1 LEILDQEF
9 KQAEAELKDKFE
21 RGQKWLSLLPRYI
34 SGFEAMAGDIHSELL
49 RLPMVP
55 KRREEVER
63 ISFQQIRPANEAL
76 QKWLAID
83 IFAGLKHDDQTFLNR
98 EFNRRHLIVH
108 KAGRADEEYI
118 QKTGDNSV
126 KLNQTIRVRS
136 EDIPRLSRLV
146 FECGENLFEQFN
158 SITPLRSRP
167 K

>member
-1 LEILDQEF
+1 MHY
-9 KQAEAELKDKFE
+9 
-21 RGQKWLSLLPRYI
+21 LPAFQLI
-34 SGFEAMAGDIHSELL
+34 
-49 RLPMVP
+49 
-55 KRREEVER
+55 RR
-63 ISFQQIRPANEAL
+63 ANEGL
-76 QKWLAID
+76 QKWFAID

-108 KAGRADEEYI
+108 KGGRVDEEYI

-146 FECGENLFEQFN
+146 LECGENLFEQFN
-158 SITPLRSRP
+158 SITSLRPRP